1 VCAERRKCAW
11 DAEWDLKFNGW
22 DLDRGL
28 TLLIGISSFFCSFLF
43 FFFQVLSV
51 VMVDGWD
58 GKSWL
63 ALEGCKGVY

>member
-1 VCAERRKCAW
+1 MCAERRKRAW

-22 DLDRGL
+22 DLDWGL
-28 TLLIGISSFFCSFLF
+28 ILLIGISSFFGSFSF
-43 FFFQVLSV
+43 FLQVLSV
-51 VMVDGWD
+51 ATVGGWD